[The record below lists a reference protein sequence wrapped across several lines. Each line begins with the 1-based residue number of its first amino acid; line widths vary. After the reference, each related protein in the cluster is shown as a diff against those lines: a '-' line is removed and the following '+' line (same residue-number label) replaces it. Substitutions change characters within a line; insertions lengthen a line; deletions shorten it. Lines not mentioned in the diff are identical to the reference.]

1 MIRGH
6 VVGHEAQVGV
16 ILRLP
21 GQPDLEI
28 TFVVDTGF
36 EGALSLPPAAITTL
50 GLPYF
55 TRLDANLA
63 DDSNVRTDVYVATI
77 VWNGTEID
85 VAVLAMGRRPLLG
98 TALLKKKHLGI
109 DFEDN
114 GPVTIDDLP

>member
-1 MIRGH
+1 MIRGQ

-16 ILRLP
+16 VLRLP
-21 GQPDLEI
+21 GQPDLAI

-36 EGALSLPPAAITTL
+36 EGALSLPPAAIATL

-63 DDSNVRTDVYVATI
+63 DDSSVRTDVHAATI
-77 VWNGTEID
+77 LWNGMEID

-98 TALLKKKHLGI
+98 TSLLFKKRLGI

-114 GPVTIDDLP
+114 GPVTIEDIP